1 MACAAQ
7 TCLAGV
13 TFLCLLSSSRSAA
26 HWLRLRLVLA
36 TVPCRRSD
44 STCKAYSQTL
54 RSSQE
59 NAVLLS
65 THANIRR
72 RALMEIE
79 RG

>member
-44 STCKAYSQTL
+44 STCKADSQTL
-54 RSSQE
+54 RSNQGKC
-59 NAVLLS
+59 S
-65 THANIRR
+65 TIVHTREHPPKGID
-72 RALMEIE
+72 
-79 RG
+79 GD